1 MKRRT
6 VSIAIT
12 LPIGVLEQIDTLVK
26 ERRYA
31 SRSAL
36 ITEAVRRLLERE
48 LDLREK
54 LKRKLKQEW
63 EG

>member
-6 VSIAIT
+6 VNVTIT
-12 LPIGVLEQIDTLVK
+12 FPIGLLKSVDELVK
-26 ERRYA
+26 ENRYA

-54 LKRKLKQEW
+54 LKRKLKREW
-63 EG
+63 ES